1 MSTVPQKRHV
11 LFVINQFF
19 KGGAETA
26 LVNLLRTMDASR
38 FEVDLLIFDMIDLP
52 GSLSLIPEIPAW
64 VHVINVAENEKKA
77 AFVKKAV
84 FKLER
89 KLTGTQ
95 PFRRGTIR
103 YLQGRYYDAAISYG
117 EWFSSALCAR
127 YAAARRKYVWIHADM
142 DKAAFLHP
150 DILRFEAQFD
160 GFLFA
165 SRHSM
170 EGAIKK
176 YPQLASR
183 ALVVPNRV
191 DGEKILAM
199 SKEPLPVSLPED
211 GLPLLVTVANIR
223 EEKNHLRQVEAMRQ
237 LFSEGLRF
245 RWVNIGSLANA
256 PLVEKLRLAVQNAG
270 LEGYFTLTGP
280 LDNPYGV
287 MRRASAVCVLSDHES
302 WSMVITEAKALG
314 VPVIATRTSGAL
326 EQITDGESGVLC
338 GFSAEEIAGAVRA
351 FLTAG
356 TADAIRRNK
365 ESQTAADAAGTLETL
380 LGNET
385 KKVLYVF
392 DNINYA
398 SGARAAALA
407 QARAVSGVAEV
418 WIYSAEPCRDAALK
432 REFHFLDTP
441 GSGALRLL
449 SRPTRQVLRDGG
461 VSRAGKLLRLAY
473 AVLAHIGLEPVLPKA
488 LLRRNMAAA
497 FEGFDTVFV
506 VSEASKMREF
516 VSRCRHPGKI
526 QWIHTDYAAWRE
538 LNEWT
543 RAVTKNDA
551 KLYRRFDTIVCLNH
565 TLQEKFLA
573 VYPQFASKTIAV
585 PNPVFRP
592 AIRERAKA
600 PLSVPVDESVCNL
613 ISIGRFER
621 EKRYDRLLD
630 IAAALRDRGFAF
642 CWYFAGDGPLREE
655 IERQRDA
662 LGLSECVTLTG
673 YMENPCPLLA
683 RCRALVLFSEY
694 EGTPVTIDEAKA
706 LGVSVIANDVGG
718 VTEMLEG
725 GKFGTAAND
734 TESFIRSIM
743 QL

>member
-1 MSTVPQKRHV
+1 MSITAPKKKRV
-11 LFVINQFF
+11 LFIINQFF

-26 LVNLLRTMDASR
+26 LVNLLRTMDAAR
-38 FEVDLLIFDMIDLP
+38 FDVDLLIFDMIDLP
-52 GSLSLIPEIPAW
+52 GSLSLIPEIPDW
-64 VHVINVAENEKKA
+64 VHVINVAENEKKT
-77 AFVKKAV
+77 AFVKKAL

-95 PFRRGTIR
+95 PFRRGAIH
-103 YLQGRYYDAAISYG
+103 YLQGQYYDAAISYG

-150 DILRFEAQFD
+150 DILRFEAQYD

-183 ALVVPNRV
+183 SIVVPNRV
-191 DGEKILAM
+191 DSEKIIAM

-223 EEKNHLRQVEAMRQ
+223 EEKNHLREVEAMRQ

-270 LEGYFTLTGP
+270 LEDYFTLTGP

-287 MRRASAVCVLSDHES
+287 MRRADAVCVLSDHES

-326 EQITDGESGVLC
+326 EQIEDGKNGVLC
-338 GFSAEEIAGAVRA
+338 GFSDEEIAGAIRA
-351 FLTAG
+351 FLTGGAAE
-356 TADAIRRNK
+356 TMRRDAK
-365 ESQTAADAAGTLETL
+365 GPASEAAGPLEAL
-380 LGNET
+380 LENDA
-385 KKVLYVF
+385 KKALYVF
-392 DNINYA
+392 DDINYA

-407 QARAVSGVAEV
+407 QARAVSGVAEA
-418 WIYSAEPCRDAALK
+418 WLYSAELCRDAALR
-432 REFHFLDTP
+432 REFRFLEVS
-441 GSGALRLL
+441 SGESLRLL
-449 SRPTRQVLRDGG
+449 SRPTRQVLHDGD

-473 AVLAHIGLEPVLPKA
+473 AVLAHMGLESVLPKA
-488 LLRRNMAAA
+488 LLRRSMAAA
-497 FEGFDTVFV
+497 FETFDTIFV

-551 KLYRRFDTIVCLNH
+551 SLYRRFDAIVCLNK
-565 TLQEKFLA
+565 TLRRKFLT
-573 VYPQFASKTIAV
+573 VYPQFADKTLAV
-585 PNPVFRP
+585 PNPVFRGE
-592 AIRERAKA
+592 IRERAKA
-600 PLSVPVDESVCNL
+600 PLTVPVDERVCNL
-613 ISIGRFER
+613 ITIGRLER

-630 IAAALRDRGFAF
+630 IAAELKKRGFAF
-642 CWYFAGDGPLREE
+642 RWYFVGGGPLRAELE
-655 IERQRDA
+655 QRRDA
-662 LGLSECVTLTG
+662 LGLGPCVTLTG

-683 RCRALVLFSEY
+683 KCRALVLFSEY

-706 LGVSVIANDVGG
+706 LGVPVIANDIGG
-718 VTEMLEG
+718 VREMLEG
-725 GKFGTAAND
+725 GKYGMTATT
-734 TESFIRSIM
+734 TEDFVQFIKQI
-743 QL
+743 